1 MIAIAFT
8 HIIVN
13 EKVFL
18 MNATLAV
25 LVLIFFIAVL
35 GGLILLTMVIIS
47 SIEKYHAIQALIG
60 AVLISCLATVL
71 FLTKG
76 LMPAC
81 NKMLP

>member
-1 MIAIAFT
+1 MVAITST

-13 EKVFL
+13 DKVFL
-18 MNATLAV
+18 MNATIAV

-35 GGLILLTMVIIS
+35 SGLILLTMVIVS
-47 SIEKYHAIQALIG
+47 SIEEYHAIQALIG

-76 LMPAC
+76 LMPVC

>member
-1 MIAIAFT
+1 MTAIAFT

-13 EKVFL
+13 DKVFL
-18 MNATLAV
+18 MNATIAV

-35 GGLILLTMVIIS
+35 SGLILLTMVIIS
-47 SIEKYHAIQALIG
+47 SVGEYHAIQAVIG

-76 LMPAC
+76 LMLVC
-81 NKMLP
+81 NTMLP